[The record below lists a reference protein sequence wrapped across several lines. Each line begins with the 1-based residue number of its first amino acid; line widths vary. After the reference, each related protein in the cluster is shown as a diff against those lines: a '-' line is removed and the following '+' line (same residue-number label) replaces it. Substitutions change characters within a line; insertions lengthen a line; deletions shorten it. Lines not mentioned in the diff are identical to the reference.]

1 MNLRMWNIDP
11 KRMFETY
18 GLDTSMTNSLFAFP
32 RLPPSVA
39 NRNIGISKTG
49 KLKDEIIRDNASML
63 AKLFDFHTMFQQY
76 ASGLFDLAPSNQF
89 GLGHPM
95 HSKTN
100 VIDSLQ
106 SENEQLKKENAVL
119 KRDLEKHKKN

>member
-1 MNLRMWNIDP
+1 MNLSMWNLDP
-11 KRMFETY
+11 KRMFEIY
-18 GLDTSMTNSLFAFP
+18 GFDMSMTNSPFAFP

-39 NRNIGISKTG
+39 NRNIGISKTS
-49 KLKDEIIRDNASML
+49 KLKDGIIHDNASML
-63 AKLFDFHTMFQQY
+63 AKLFDFNTMFQQY

-89 GLGHPM
+89 GPGHPM
-95 HSKTN
+95 YSKTN
-100 VIDSLQ
+100 IVDLLE